1 MGGATAAS
9 AARRSSNREVARRN
23 ASSQHD
29 LNNSTT
35 SNTRRVQSSSDTKL
49 NSSMNSVKQRSG
61 TQSPLNSSFVG
72 SQSSDDFFRENPQS
86 GGGMRSIPN
95 SIVKGYTQQPSGLG
109 SHHPDSFGDA
119 EGEGVGGA
127 AVGEQQE
134 EEELSSF
141 QLLRQRC
148 GQIVDDE
155 RAQMFILILIAINS
169 IMFGVATF
177 PSVKNDVNVMSTF
190 EKVDIVILVIF
201 TIESLLQ
208 ITYNGVKRFFKD
220 GWLVFDLTIVA
231 ISWASVEVYELRS
244 LRVFRALRFVTQVSI
259 LRNVVVAL
267 FSIVPAIMSIFTLL
281 LLIFYIFAVM
291 YTQLFKYYYAEGYTD
306 QDYFGRLDYT
316 FFTLFQF
323 LCLVSLSI

>member
-1 MGGATAAS
+1 MAGATAAS
-9 AARRSSNREVARRN
+9 AARR
-23 ASSQHD
+23 ASTRD
-29 LNNSTT
+29 LNSSTT
-35 SNTRRVQSSSDTKL
+35 SNSRQVRSTSDTKL
-49 NSSMNSVKQRSG
+49 NSSMNSVKRSRKG
-61 TQSPLNSSFVG
+61 SESQSPYNS
-72 SQSSDDFFRENPQS
+72 SSDDFFRENPS
-86 GGGMRSIPN
+86 DRRAILT

-119 EGEGVGGA
+119 EGLGVVG
-127 AVGEQQE
+127 AVGEQQQQQQQQE

-141 QLLRQRC
+141 QLLRQKC

-155 RAQMFILILIAINS
+155 RGQMFILVLIAINS

-177 PSVKNDVNVMSTF
+177 PSVKDNVNVVSTF
-190 EKVDIVILVIF
+190 EKVDITILVIF

-208 ITYNGVKRFFKD
+208 FTYNGFKRFFKD
-220 GWLVFDLTIVA
+220 GWLVFDLIIVA
-231 ISWASVEVYELRS
+231 ISWASVEVYELRA
-244 LRVFRALRFVTQVSI
+244 LRVFRAFRFITQVSI

-316 FFTLFQF
+316 LFTLFQF

>member
-1 MGGATAAS
+1 M
-9 AARRSSNREVARRN
+9 
-23 ASSQHD
+23 
-29 LNNSTT
+29 
-35 SNTRRVQSSSDTKL
+35 K
-49 NSSMNSVKQRSG
+49 SVKRSRKG
-61 TQSPLNSSFVG
+61 SESQSPYNS
-72 SQSSDDFFRENPQS
+72 SSDDFFRENPS
-86 GGGMRSIPN
+86 DRRAIPT

-119 EGEGVGGA
+119 EGLGVVG
-127 AVGEQQE
+127 AVGEQQQQQQQQE

-141 QLLRQRC
+141 QLLRQKC

-155 RAQMFILILIAINS
+155 RGQMFILVLIAINS

-177 PSVKNDVNVMSTF
+177 PSVKDNVNVVSTF
-190 EKVDIVILVIF
+190 EKVDITILVIF

-208 ITYNGVKRFFKD
+208 FTYNGFKRFFKD
-220 GWLVFDLTIVA
+220 GWLVFDLIIVA
-231 ISWASVEVYELRS
+231 ISWASVEVYELRA
-244 LRVFRALRFVTQVSI
+244 LRVFRAFRFITQVSI

-316 FFTLFQF
+316 LFTLFQF

>member
-1 MGGATAAS
+1 MAGATAAS
-9 AARRSSNREVARRN
+9 AARR
-23 ASSQHD
+23 ASTRD
-29 LNNSTT
+29 LNSSTT
-35 SNTRRVQSSSDTKL
+35 SNSRQVRSTSDTKL
-49 NSSMNSVKQRSG
+49 NSSMNSVKRSRKG
-61 TQSPLNSSFVG
+61 SESQSPLNSSFV
-72 SQSSDDFFRENPQS
+72 SQHNNSSSDDFFRENPS
-86 GGGMRSIPN
+86 DRRAIPT

-119 EGEGVGGA
+119 EGLGVVG
-127 AVGEQQE
+127 AVGEQQQQQQQQQE

-141 QLLRQRC
+141 QLLRQKC

-155 RAQMFILILIAINS
+155 RGQMFILVLIAINS

-177 PSVKNDVNVMSTF
+177 PSVKDNVNVVSTF
-190 EKVDIVILVIF
+190 EKVDITILVIF

-208 ITYNGVKRFFKD
+208 FTYNGFKRFFKD
-220 GWLVFDLTIVA
+220 GWLVFDLIIVA
-231 ISWASVEVYELRS
+231 ISWASVEVYELRA
-244 LRVFRALRFVTQVSI
+244 LRVFRAFRFITQVSI

-316 FFTLFQF
+316 LFTLFQF

>member
-9 AARRSSNREVARRN
+9 AARRSNREVARRN
-23 ASSQHD
+23 ASSTQD

-35 SNTRRVQSSSDTKL
+35 SNTRRVRSPSDPKL
-49 NSSMNSVKQRSG
+49 NSSMNSVKRRSD

-86 GGGMRSIPN
+86 GGGRRSIPN

-109 SHHPDSFGDA
+109 SHHPDSFG
-119 EGEGVGGA
+119 EEGVGGA
-127 AVGEQQE
+127 AMGEQQE

-244 LRVFRALRFVTQVSI
+244 LRVFRAFRFVTQVSI

>member
-1 MGGATAAS
+1 MAGATAAS
-9 AARRSSNREVARRN
+9 AARRI
-23 ASSQHD
+23 ASTRD
-29 LNNSTT
+29 LNSSTT
-35 SNTRRVQSSSDTKL
+35 SNSRRVRSPSDTKL
-49 NSSMNSVKQRSG
+49 NSSMNSVKRSRKGSG
-61 TQSPLNSSFVG
+61 TQSPLNSSLV
-72 SQSSDDFFRENPQS
+72 SSSSDDFFRENPS
-86 GGGMRSIPN
+86 DRRAIPT

-119 EGEGVGGA
+119 EGEGVVG
-127 AVGEQQE
+127 AVGEQQQQQQQQEE

-141 QLLRQRC
+141 QLLRQKC

-155 RAQMFILILIAINS
+155 RGQMFILVLIAINS

-177 PSVKNDVNVMSTF
+177 PSVKDNVNAMSTF
-190 EKVDIVILVIF
+190 EKVDIAILVIF

-208 ITYNGVKRFFKD
+208 FTYNGFKRFFKD

-231 ISWASVEVYELRS
+231 ISWASVEVYELRA
-244 LRVFRALRFVTQVSI
+244 LRVFRAFRFITQVSI

-316 FFTLFQF
+316 LFTLFQF